1 MTRAPVHKVIAM
13 RSILRLFL
21 FALLVAGAACTQQRN
36 GQPAPQPTTTVR
48 VQNQA
53 WLDVNIYVVRT
64 GGSRQRLGS
73 VTSASTAVFR
83 IPDTAVGMGR
93 DLRFLA
99 DPVGSRSVA
108 SSFNMF
114 VRPGEQVT
122 LTIPATLGR

>member
-1 MTRAPVHKVIAM
+1 M

-21 FALLVAGAACTQQRN
+21 LALLVTGAACTQQRN
-36 GQPAPQPTTTVR
+36 GGPTPRTPTATVR

-53 WLDVNIYVVRT
+53 WLDVNIYVVS
-64 GGSRQRLGS
+64 GGGARQRLGTVS
-73 VTSASTAVFR
+73 STGTATFR
-83 IPDTAVGMGR
+83 IPDSAVGLGR
-93 DLRFLA
+93 DISFLA

-122 LTIPATLGR
+122 LTIPTSLGR